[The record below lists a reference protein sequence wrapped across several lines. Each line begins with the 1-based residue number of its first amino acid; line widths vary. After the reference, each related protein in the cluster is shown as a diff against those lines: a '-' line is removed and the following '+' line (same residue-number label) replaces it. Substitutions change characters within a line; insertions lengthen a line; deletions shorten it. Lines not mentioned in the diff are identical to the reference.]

1 MRRIAVA
8 LIGALTL
15 GVASAPPSFAGT
27 GWLKINAAGPAT
39 NILNPGSHTIYFRMY
54 DYQNTVRCVNSGTD
68 KVAVSSTAFT
78 SSALEET
85 DGNGLFVHTFT
96 VRADYRKHTVTAK
109 CLGKGWT
116 FIGSITVKS
125 GAQPAL
131 PKTGVPVLPTAVLG
145 LTLLLV
151 GGVLVTRRPDRHMYG
166 GRAVD

>member
-15 GVASAPPSFAGT
+15 VVASAPPSFAGT

-39 NILNPGSHTIYFRMY
+39 NTMNPGSHTIWFTMY
-54 DYQNTVRCVNSGTD
+54 DSTNKPRCSNWG
-68 KVAVSSTAFT
+68 KVSISSTAFT
-78 SSALEET
+78 TSALENS
-85 DGNGLFVHTFT
+85 DGNGTVGHTFT
-96 VRADYRKHTVTAK
+96 VKADYRRHTVTVK
-109 CLGKGWT
+109 CVGKGWT
-116 FIGSITVKS
+116 FIGYITVKS

-131 PKTGVPVLPTAVLG
+131 PMNGVPVLPTAVLG

-151 GGVLVTRRPDRHMYG
+151 GGALVTRRPDRHRYG

>member
-1 MRRIAVA
+1 MY
-8 LIGALTL
+8 
-15 GVASAPPSFAGT
+15 SDS
-27 GWLKINAAGPAT
+27 
-39 NILNPGSHTIYFRMY
+39 TI
-54 DYQNTVRCVNSGTD
+54 RCVNSGTD

-96 VRADYRKHTVTAK
+96 VRADYRTHTVTAT
-109 CLGKGWT
+109 CLGRGWS

-131 PKTGVPVLPTAVLG
+131 PKTGVPLLPTAVLG